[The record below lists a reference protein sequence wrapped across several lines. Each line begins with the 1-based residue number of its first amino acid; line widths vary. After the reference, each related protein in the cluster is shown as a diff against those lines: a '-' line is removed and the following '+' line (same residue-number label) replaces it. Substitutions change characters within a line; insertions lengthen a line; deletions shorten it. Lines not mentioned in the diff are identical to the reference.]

1 MIIWVCI
8 SPGIVQ
14 KPGNLVMVTVWRYTG
29 KISLHIIIII
39 E

>member
-1 MIIWVCI
+1 MIIWVYI
-8 SPGIVQ
+8 SPRIVQ

-29 KISLHIIIII
+29 KISLHIMIKI